1 VSILTGEKSAF
12 SVMEASAGIAIHVT
26 SPYVLLVRD
35 RFNLWKGG
43 VAMAF
48 EPILLE
54 KKEQVGLITL
64 NRPQKFNTF
73 NTQMAEE
80 LNAALCQL
88 DEDTEV
94 RVIIIKGAGKVFSTG
109 IDVSEFHG
117 KTLSEYHRW
126 LTPMDQMHL
135 TVASMGKPVIA
146 MVHGYAVAN
155 GAGLMVAADFAVVAE
170 GTQIGTTAINV
181 GLLCT
186 GPIIPMSYGL
196 GKKKTLEMLLS
207 GDMIDAREAERLGL
221 VNKVVPAEKL
231 EEETFA
237 FAQKLIAKSPVAIEI
252 GKKFY
257 YQMIDMP
264 FRQRFVLNSEIMA
277 RLCITEGAQEG
288 VKAFIEKR
296 KPVWKGK

>member
-1 VSILTGEKSAF
+1 MSFETILIEKRDKI
-12 SVMEASAGIAIHVT
+12 GI
-26 SPYVLLVRD
+26 L
-35 RFNLWKGG
+35 
-43 VAMAF
+43 
-48 EPILLE
+48 
-54 KKEQVGLITL
+54 TL

-73 NTQMAEE
+73 NTRLAEE

-88 DEDTEV
+88 DEDNEV
-94 RVIIIKGAGKVFSTG
+94 RVVIIKGAGKVFSTG

-126 LTPMDQMHL
+126 LIPMDQMHL
-135 TVASMGKPVIA
+135 TIASMEKPVIA

-155 GAGLMVAADFAVVAE
+155 GAGLVAAADFAIMAE
-170 GTQIGTTAINV
+170 DAKLGTTAINV

-207 GDMIDAREAERLGL
+207 GEMIDAKEAERLGL

-252 GKKFY
+252 GKNFY

-264 FRQRFVLNSEIMA
+264 FHQRFVLNSEIMT
-277 RLCITEGAQEG
+277 RLSTTEDAQEG

-296 KPVWKGK
+296 QPTWKGK

>member
-1 VSILTGEKSAF
+1 
-12 SVMEASAGIAIHVT
+12 
-26 SPYVLLVRD
+26 
-35 RFNLWKGG
+35 
-43 VAMAF
+43 MAF
-48 EPILLE
+48 ETILLE
-54 KKEQVGLITL
+54 KKKQVGLITL

-80 LNAALCQL
+80 LNAALRQL

-94 RVIIIKGAGKVFSTG
+94 RVIIIKGSGKVFSTG

-117 KTLSEYHRW
+117 KTPSEYHRW

-135 TVASMGKPVIA
+135 TIASIGKPVIA

-155 GAGLMVAADFAVVAE
+155 GAGLVAAADFAIVAE

-207 GDMIDAREAERLGL
+207 GDMIDAKEAERLGL

-237 FAQKLIAKSPVAIEI
+237 FAQKLIDKSPVAIEI

-277 RLCITEGAQEG
+277 RLCITEDAQEG

>member
-1 VSILTGEKSAF
+1 MPFETILIEKRNE
-12 SVMEASAGIAIHVT
+12 MGI
-26 SPYVLLVRD
+26 
-35 RFNLWKGG
+35 
-43 VAMAF
+43 
-48 EPILLE
+48 
-54 KKEQVGLITL
+54 ITL

-73 NTQMAEE
+73 STQLAEE
-80 LNAALCQL
+80 LNAALRQL
-88 DEDTEV
+88 DEDNEI
-94 RVIIIKGAGKVFSTG
+94 RVVIVKGAGKVFSTG

-117 KTLSEYHRW
+117 KTPSEYYRW
-126 LTPMDQMHL
+126 LTLMDQMHF
-135 TVASMGKPVIA
+135 TIASMGKPVIA

-155 GAGLMVAADFAVVAE
+155 GAGLMAAADFAIVAE

-231 EEETFA
+231 EEETFT

-277 RLCITEGAQEG
+277 RLCTTEDALEG
-288 VKAFIEKR
+288 VNAFIEKR
-296 KPVWKGK
+296 KPIWKGK

>member
-1 VSILTGEKSAF
+1 MSFETILIEKRDKI
-12 SVMEASAGIAIHVT
+12 GI
-26 SPYVLLVRD
+26 L
-35 RFNLWKGG
+35 
-43 VAMAF
+43 
-48 EPILLE
+48 
-54 KKEQVGLITL
+54 TL

-73 NTQMAEE
+73 NTRLAEE

-88 DEDTEV
+88 DEDNEV
-94 RVIIIKGAGKVFSTG
+94 RVVIIKGAGKVFSTG

-126 LTPMDQMHL
+126 LTPMDQMYL
-135 TVASMGKPVIA
+135 TIASMGKPVIV

-155 GAGLMVAADFAVVAE
+155 GAGLMAAADFAVVAE

-277 RLCITEGAQEG
+277 RLCTTEDASEG
-288 VKAFIEKR
+288 INAFIEKR
-296 KPVWKGK
+296 QPMWKGK